1 MAPKTKL
8 SIILE
13 AEVWNEEVVSQL
25 VRMGHTVKVLQ
36 QHNYDLI
43 IGPRGWRTPA
53 GELTVET
60 VATICRQA
68 AKLIKV
74 ATAEAVKNPTLNLEV
89 PHGVDDTE
97 TSVEEEDGKV
107 VERVSIAYKP
117 ATKPGG
123 RKKRTIVAR
132 GGYAATD
139 QGCDTG
145 EGC

>member
-8 SIILE
+8 TIILE
-13 AEVWNEEVVSQL
+13 QEVWNEEVVSQL
-25 VRMGHTVKVLQ
+25 VKMGHTVKAIQ
-36 QHNYDLI
+36 SHNYDLI
-43 IGPRGWRTPA
+43 IGPRAWRLPNGT
-53 GELTVET
+53 LTVDT
-60 VATICRQA
+60 VANICRQA
-68 AKLIKV
+68 AKLIK
-74 ATAEAVKNPTLNLEV
+74 AGKAQSLENPTLNLEV
-89 PHGVDDTE
+89 PHGMDDTE

-107 VERVSIAYKP
+107 VERVSVAYHP

-123 RKKRTIVAR
+123 KKKRVVAR